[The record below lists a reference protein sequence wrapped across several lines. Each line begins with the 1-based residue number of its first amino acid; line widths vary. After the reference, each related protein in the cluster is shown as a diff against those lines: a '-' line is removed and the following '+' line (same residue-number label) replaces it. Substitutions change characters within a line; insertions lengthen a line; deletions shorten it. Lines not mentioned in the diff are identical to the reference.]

1 MLRFLKGFF
10 GKVRPPETTAPY
22 KIEPPVP
29 LTPPVVD
36 MSVFPHLT
44 VDGHGDVHET
54 KKPVAKKPAAKKPA
68 APKAPAKPAAKPPAK
83 TPAAKPPAKT
93 PAVKKPSPRKPSAK

>member
-22 KIEPPVP
+22 KIDPPVP

-54 KKPVAKKPAAKKPA
+54 KKPVAKKPAA
-68 APKAPAKPAAKPPAK
+68 PKAPAKPAAK
-83 TPAAKPPAKT
+83 TPRTSAAKPPAKT

>member
-1 MLRFLKGFF
+1 MLRFFKSIF

-54 KKPVAKKPAAKKPA
+54 KKPVAKKPAA
-68 APKAPAKPAAKPPAK
+68 PKAPAKPAAKPPR
-83 TPAAKPPAKT
+83 TSAAKPPAKT

>member
-54 KKPVAKKPAAKKPA
+54 KKPVAKKPAA
-68 APKAPAKPAAKPPAK
+68 PKAPAKPAAK
-83 TPAAKPPAKT
+83 TPRTSAAKPPAKT

>member
-22 KIEPPVP
+22 KIDPPAP
-29 LTPPVVD
+29 LMPTVVD

-54 KKPVAKKPAAKKPA
+54 KKPVAKKPVAKKPA
-68 APKAPAKPAAKPPAK
+68 AAK
-83 TPAAKPPAKT
+83 TL
-93 PAVKKPSPRKPSAK
+93 AVKKPSPRKPSTK

>member
-10 GKVRPPETTAPY
+10 GKVRPPENTAPY
-22 KIEPPVP
+22 KIDPPVP

-54 KKPVAKKPAAKKPA
+54 KKPVAKKPAAS
-68 APKAPAKPAAKPPAK
+68 KAPAKPAAK
-83 TPAAKPPAKT
+83 TPRTSAAKPPAKT

>member
-22 KIEPPVP
+22 KIDPPVP
-29 LTPPVVD
+29 LTPTVVD

-54 KKPVAKKPAAKKPA
+54 KKPVAKKPAA
-68 APKAPAKPAAKPPAK
+68 PKAPAKPAAK
-83 TPAAKPPAKT
+83 TPRTSAAKPPAKT

>member
-22 KIEPPVP
+22 KIDPPVP

-54 KKPVAKKPAAKKPA
+54 KKPVAKKPVAKKPA
-68 APKAPAKPAAKPPAK
+68 AAKAPAVKTPRTPAVKPPAK
-83 TPAAKPPAKT
+83 A
-93 PAVKKPSPRKPSAK
+93 PAVKKPSPRKPSTK